1 MPIIEI
7 LRQINAIICIL
18 KYMHYHSITKIIILK
33 KNLILYSI
41 QYLKDKFIYY
51 SSFKGIF
58 VKDTGEIIACYGQD
72 NLLRSRRNVV
82 VMTKQSIDTANYGL
96 CVRNETILTTLL
108 TNTKQYLIQIKT
120 VQSYCKVINLKFIFF
135 LFN

>member
-82 VMTKQSIDTANYGL
+82 VMTK
-96 CVRNETILTTLL
+96 
-108 TNTKQYLIQIKT
+108 
-120 VQSYCKVINLKFIFF
+120 
-135 LFN
+135 